1 MNSLS
6 QLVWIS
12 LDDRLFPAIKPAVP
26 ELHTHERPLFAML
39 VKEFLQLG
47 KIVICLGA
55 EISCH
60 KDIVINQ
67 RTRLKRSPPRSI

>member
-6 QLVWIS
+6 QFVWIS
-12 LDDRLFPAIKPAVP
+12 PDDRLFPAIEPAVP
-26 ELHTHERPLFAML
+26 ELHTHERPLFAMF
-39 VKEFLQLG
+39 VKEFLHLG
-47 KIVICLGA
+47 KIVICLRA

-67 RTRLKRSPPRSI
+67 RTSLKRSPPRSV